1 MNLTYYCGGEKILSP
16 PLFQHCVGER
26 PYCPR
31 YSNTVVPTVASALTV
46 ALYSLHAAAAALGN
60 VYWRSTL
67 AITCS
72 LLDAGET
79 FVIKIDRRGRSVTD
93 FTDKLRSPRSKN

>member
-16 PLFQHCVGER
+16 PLFQHCVGKR
-26 PYCPR
+26 PHCPC
-31 YSNTVVPTVASALTV
+31 YSNAVVHTVASALTV
-46 ALYSLHAAAAALGN
+46 ALLAAAAALGN

-72 LLDAGET
+72 LLDAGEN
-79 FVIKIDRRGRSVTD
+79 FDVKIDRRDRSVTD
-93 FTDKLRSPRSKN
+93 FRDKLRSPRSKN